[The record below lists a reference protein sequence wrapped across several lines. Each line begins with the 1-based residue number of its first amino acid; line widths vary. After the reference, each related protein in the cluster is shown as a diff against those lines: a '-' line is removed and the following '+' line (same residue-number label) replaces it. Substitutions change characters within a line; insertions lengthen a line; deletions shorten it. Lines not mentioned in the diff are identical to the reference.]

1 MGDLKIHDISYL
13 PDPCALPEVIKKRS
27 LIEKEK
33 LIYAPFSGVGGIVY
47 DKDAVYVELGGSHS
61 HKADAD
67 VDDETNLMVSNLIET
82 KQTLDMKMKH
92 SEMQIFTGGKKLTA
106 SDVKQKYQKIEPESI
121 TNNFPKQT
129 VDSDLEDEL
138 DQLRNK
144 KDYSELKE
152 EKVVDS
158 GRTRRKVVFDQN
170 DDDFTEAI
178 KTNDDSSG
186 DSDSDDGFEQ
196 NKNTVY
202 TVLKEN
208 KDKGIHDKVANA
220 LKYLDNKTGKNT
232 APTADLNDESSSAD
246 ESGEEEEL
254 DEEESDVPDD
264 ISLDSNESLV
274 GVAKMKRKANIIDVA
289 DVKKADKISK
299 NKNTSANN
307 LKSKEINTNKTKN
320 STSDTSEDDFDDD
333 SESDN
338 ESVENKSSEK
348 DEDNS
353 DEESDDDSAQEQ
365 EESES
370 DGDNEEYMSVKWKEN
385 LGKKAR
391 DAFLDRQ
398 RSTQN
403 IMRLVYGK

>member
-33 LIYAPFSGVGGIVY
+33 LIYAPFSGMGGIVY

-82 KQTLDMKMKH
+82 KHTLDMKMQH

-106 SDVKQKYQKIEPESI
+106 SDVKEKDQKMEPESI

-152 EKVVDS
+152 ETVVDS
-158 GRTRRKVVFDQN
+158 GRTRRKVIFDQN
-170 DDDFTEAI
+170 DDDFAEAL

-186 DSDSDDGFEQ
+186 DSDSDEGFEQ

-232 APTADLNDESSSAD
+232 APTADLDDESTCTE

-254 DEEESDVPDD
+254 DQEESDVPDD

-289 DVKKADKISK
+289 DVKKDNKINK

-307 LKSKEINTNKTKN
+307 LKSKEINKNETKN

-333 SESDN
+333 SET
-338 ESVENKSSEK
+338 SEK
-348 DEDNS
+348 DEVNS
-353 DEESDDDSAQEQ
+353 DEESEDDNDSAQEQ

-370 DGDNEEYMSVKWKEN
+370 DGDDEEYMSVKWKEN